1 MWGSGRLVLGT
12 ASFFPST
19 KHTSEGSELFFSF
32 PGFVLVVSWW
42 WPSYSWSRSV
52 FTSRVVYW
60 CTIHRDAT
68 PWRVGTGKEGGGGKW
83 VGEPINILL
92 QALHLNN
99 FSTGYQQSL
108 AISLMT
114 VTYIIK
120 TGWWRR
126 AEKFFLMVFRS
137 VRDGLKKQTKMEW
150 RETWW
155 WNTSKNVGAMLMA

>member
-1 MWGSGRLVLGT
+1 MS
-12 ASFFPST
+12 
-19 KHTSEGSELFFSF
+19 FSF
-32 PGFVLVVSWW
+32 LFPASSLSCPDDGRRTLGRG
-42 WPSYSWSRSV
+42 RSSPPV
-52 FTSRVVYW
+52 W
-60 CTIHRDAT
+60 CIGAQYIEM
-68 PWRVGTGKEGGGGKW
+68 PYQGGGGGEGEGKW

-126 AEKFFLMVFRS
+126 AEKFFLLVFRS
-137 VRDGLKKQTKMEW
+137 VRDGLKKQTKME
-150 RETWW
+150 
-155 WNTSKNVGAMLMA
+155 